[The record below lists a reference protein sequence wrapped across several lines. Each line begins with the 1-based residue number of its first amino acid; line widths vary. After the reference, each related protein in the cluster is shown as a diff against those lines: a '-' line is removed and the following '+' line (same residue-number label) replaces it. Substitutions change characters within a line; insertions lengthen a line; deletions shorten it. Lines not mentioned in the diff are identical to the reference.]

1 MFVDLFPDER
11 AELLGRAVSAFSLAY
26 MKTDIFNHFLP
37 WAYLDA
43 LQTSAYAV
51 RSACVPGSQPRPGSI
66 IARSSRAHARLDRAF
81 SIGRSPRFRLPRRA
95 AQRA

>member
-37 WAYLDA
+37 PETRRERAWTAPLLSGEVPGFGFHVERRNELDA
-43 LQTSAYAV
+43 FQLDAA
-51 RSACVPGSQPRPGSI
+51 RAAFALRPGNRP
-66 IARSSRAHARLDRAF
+66 ASR
-81 SIGRSPRFRLPRRA
+81 IV
-95 AQRA
+95 